1 MTEPQN
7 PKRTI
12 RRATGFSSFGFRILN
27 LFRISNFGFR
37 DSCPAGSGF
46 RESPEA
52 GGRRLGEC
60 FIEGCIKLSGLA
72 VVAFVF
78 LIFLFLLRDSLSLF
92 REYSLR
98 EFLFG
103 REWLPISEPPKFG
116 VLPLLIGSVLVTF
129 WAIVICVPLGV
140 GAAMFI
146 AEVAPKPLKHV
157 LKSLVEI
164 LASIPSVVLGFLGI
178 IWLGPFLRNT
188 FGLSTGMCG
197 LTGSLLLAFMALPT
211 IISISEDALV
221 GVPKSYREA
230 AFGLGATRWQTLWRV
245 ILPSASSGIV
255 AAVMLGIGRVVGET
269 MVVLM
274 VTGNAPVMPK
284 SILLPLRTLTATI
297 AGEMGETVGGSEHYF
312 ALFAVGLV
320 LFAITFTIN
329 LVADL
334 FLRRAR
340 K

>member
-1 MTEPQN
+1 LAENHSPTS
-7 PKRTI
+7 RT
-12 RRATGFSSFGFRILN
+12 TVPG
-27 LFRISNFGFR
+27 
-37 DSCPAGSGF
+37 
-46 RESPEA
+46 RESDKIA
-52 GGRRLGEC
+52 DAAGRRRIGEYV
-60 FIEGCIKLSGLA
+60 IEWCIRLSGLL
-72 VVAFVF
+72 VVIFVF

-92 REYSLR
+92 REYPLGR
-98 EFLFG
+98 FLAG
-103 REWLPISEPPKFG
+103 REWLPISEPAQFG
-116 VLPLLIGSVLVTF
+116 VLPLLIGSILVTF
-129 WAIVICVPLGV
+129 WATVICVPLGV

-146 AEVAPKPLKHV
+146 AEVAPRPLKHV

-188 FGLSTGMCG
+188 FHLSTGMTG

-221 GVPKSYREA
+221 GVPKAYREA

-284 SILLPLRTLTATI
+284 SILQPLRTLTATI
-297 AGEMGETVGGSEHYF
+297 AGEMGETVSGSEHYF

-329 LVADL
+329 FVADM